1 MAQRSTSAPGL
12 RTHVAGLAAMHTRA
26 GALGDS
32 AHAPSLVI
40 AAAQGGLAYALLA
53 PKWFARV
60 HPVWGGIFA
69 VLSVF
74 NLADAVG

>member
-1 MAQRSTSAPGL
+1 MQPHTGAADGI
-12 RTHVAGLAAMHTRA
+12 HGAG
-26 GALGDS
+26 
-32 AHAPSLVI
+32 SLVV

-69 VLSVF
+69 VLAVI
-74 NLADAVG
+74 NLADAVD